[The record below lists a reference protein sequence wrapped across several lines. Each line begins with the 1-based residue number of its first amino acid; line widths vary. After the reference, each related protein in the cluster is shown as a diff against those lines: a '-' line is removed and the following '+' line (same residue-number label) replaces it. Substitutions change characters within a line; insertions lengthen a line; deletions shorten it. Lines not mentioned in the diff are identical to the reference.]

1 MKAFLTA
8 VCAVVALGVAQ
19 AASLNWDN
27 IEGGVSLGT
36 KTAPGATDVSLGDG
50 KWTVACV
57 ASFPASGVSGF
68 TKPNLFPAI
77 LGVSPG
83 TSTEAG
89 AYRFYTTNGGKISL
103 GGPNQSKTGDFTI
116 QGGATVEFAISYNGT
131 DTLTYYINGTAIG
144 TSAFSGDITKI
155 VWGQMDYNK
164 TTQNLFSSE
173 NDPTLDLNY
182 VVGLDYA
189 EAAALSIPEP
199 TALALLALGVAGL
212 ALRRRAA

>member
-36 KTAPGATDVSLGDG
+36 KTSAGSADVSLGDG

-57 ASFPASGVSGF
+57 ASFPSSGVSGF
-68 TKPNLFPAI
+68 VSPDAYPSI

-83 TSTEAG
+83 TNANDG
-89 AYRFYTTNGGKISL
+89 AYRFFTENGGKISL
-103 GGPNQSKTGDFTI
+103 GGPNRSKTGDFTI

-144 TSAFSGDITKI
+144 ASEFSGDITKI

-164 TTQNLFSSE
+164 VNQNLFSSE

-182 VVGLDYA
+182 VAGLDYA